1 MMGRAVS
8 TNIWLLLLEPPRLET
23 CRKTTLAHPIT
34 AAKVVEI
41 VTPCRSLRGAPP
53 NCFERDAL
61 GRHMR
66 SMPLMPRRGKTI
78 IDGAHPEIYPCA
90 LRIIVIKRL
99 VRLWH
104 ETDMSF
110 PRAHVRW

>member
-1 MMGRAVS
+1 MIGRAVS

-61 GRHMR
+61 GRHTR
-66 SMPLMPRRGKTI
+66 SMPSMPRRGKAI
-78 IDGAHPEIYPCA
+78 IDRRLLTA
-90 LRIIVIKRL
+90 LFCYCQGIIHFDAGI
-99 VRLWH
+99 
-104 ETDMSF
+104 
-110 PRAHVRW
+110 